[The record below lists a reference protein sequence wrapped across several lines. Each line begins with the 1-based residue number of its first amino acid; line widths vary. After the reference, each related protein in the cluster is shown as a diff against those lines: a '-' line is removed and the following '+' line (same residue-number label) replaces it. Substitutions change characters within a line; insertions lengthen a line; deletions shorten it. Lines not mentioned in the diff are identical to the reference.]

1 MLIAGGC
8 SALLGLVLPTIN
20 SDPVK
25 LGTITTQIAV
35 YGVSWTLLASVPGE
49 ATRGRRIM
57 LAILGALALLVVVW
71 LVADLPLYLEY
82 WKIPATPLY
91 LFWLLAGM
99 LEIGAALLGESRP
112 TRPLELTS
120 AGLTTAFGLLVL
132 YLVAQQSDSA
142 WVRSFSLYFIA
153 LGVTWVLIGLR
164 RRQATRAG

>member
-1 MLIAGGC
+1 
-8 SALLGLVLPTIN
+8 
-20 SDPVK
+20 
-25 LGTITTQIAV
+25 
-35 YGVSWTLLASVPGE
+35 
-49 ATRGRRIM
+49 M

-112 TRPLELTS
+112 TRPLELVS
-120 AGLTTAFGLLVL
+120 GGLTAAFGLLVL
-132 YLVAQQSDSA
+132 YLVAQESDSA

-153 LGVTWVLIGLR
+153 VGVTWVLIGLR
-164 RRQATRAG
+164 RQRATPAG